1 MGVLVPPE
9 VDLSLQQLLLD
20 GVALLP
26 DLRLHLRVG
35 VVHWTVVVA
44 DDWKKLKR
52 LHLIINHPWHS
63 SFRTLNWETREKG
76 HQKR

>member
-44 DDWKKLKR
+44 DDCKKLKR
-52 LHLIINHPWHS
+52 FHFIINHPWHS
-63 SFRTLNWETREKG
+63 IFRTLSKETMETGLHK
-76 HQKR
+76 K

>member
-44 DDWKKLKR
+44 DDWKKEKLF
-52 LHLIINHPWHS
+52 HFIINHPWHS
-63 SFRTLNWETREKG
+63 SFRTSNWKTREKG
-76 HQKR
+76 LHKR

>member
-20 GVALLP
+20 GVALLS

-35 VVHWTVVVA
+35 VVYWTVVVA
-44 DDWKKLKR
+44 DDWKKR
-52 LHLIINHPWHS
+52 NV
-63 SFRTLNWETREKG
+63 FTLL
-76 HQKR
+76 

>member
-52 LHLIINHPWHS
+52 FHFIMNHPWHS
-63 SFRTLNWETREKG
+63 IFHTLSEETREKG
-76 HQKR
+76 LRKR